1 MVLVPVAGC
10 DKKMSGSR
18 EYRAINGRFNPNRF
32 SPVPLNLVAFGNESR
47 VDPNLRIDGMN
58 NWDFSLAKRI
68 PITQKVSLHFTAEFY
83 NLCNRIRFS
92 APNNCANCGSQFGI
106 VTAVAG
112 PPRQIQFGLRLSF

>member
-1 MVLVPVAGC
+1 
-10 DKKMSGSR
+10 MSGSR

-68 PITQKVSLHFTAEFY
+68 PITHKVSLHFTAEVC
-83 NLCNRIRFS
+83 NLCNLTRFIT
-92 APNNCANCGSQFGI
+92 PNNAANSGSPFAI
-106 VTAVAG
+106 LPAAHS
-112 PPRQIQFGLRLSF
+112 PPR